1 MRERSKLKPAVPLRH
16 ERPRMGLSSRKNWV
30 QENTASV
37 IPLQKRIEEPA
48 RVRQW
53 CWRCSCSELSR
64 KYTLEIAFCTGACR
78 IRSSHSPKIH
88 HPSPAQMDYMKKPDF
103 GKVPAYLLELKAA
116 GEGGET
122 GSGSEDLE
130 SESSSTDD
138 SSRVQVDPHELT
150 GQEPC
155 HFGTVCTALTLSR
168 D

>member
-53 CWRCSCSELSR
+53 GCFGTSR
-64 KYTLEIAFCTGACR
+64 KSTLEIAFCTGACR
-78 IRSSHSPKIH
+78 ICSSHSPKIH

-130 SESSSTDD
+130 AESSRTDD
-138 SSRVQVDPHELT
+138 SSRVQVYINELAA
-150 GQEPC
+150 QVLC
-155 HFGTVCTALTLSR
+155 HFGTVCPALTFSR